1 MLNLAQSP
9 IFEPGLEEL
18 LIKNKERLHTTLDFR
33 AAIECSDLSFICVG
47 TPSNED
53 ASIDLRY
60 VKSAA
65 ENIGEALKEKTNFHL
80 VVVKSTVVPGTTEE
94 VVKEIIERISNKD
107 AFTDFG
113 VAMNPEFLREGNA
126 VGDFLKPDRIV
137 FGAEDE
143 RSKAMLAELYNAFE
157 CPKLDRW

>member
-1 MLNLAQSP
+1 MILVDVDENKVNLLNSGRSP
-9 IFEPGLEEL
+9 IFEPGLEE
-18 LIKNKERLHTTLDFR
+18 IIKKNKERLHATLDFR

-47 TPSNED
+47 TPSDEY

-65 ENIGEALKEKTNFHL
+65 ENIGEALKKKTNFHL

-94 VVKEIIERISNKD
+94 VVKETIERISNKT

-113 VAMNPEFLREGNA
+113 VAMNPEFLREGSA
-126 VGDFLKPDRIV
+126 LKDF
-137 FGAEDE
+137 
-143 RSKAMLAELYNAFE
+143 
-157 CPKLDRW
+157 